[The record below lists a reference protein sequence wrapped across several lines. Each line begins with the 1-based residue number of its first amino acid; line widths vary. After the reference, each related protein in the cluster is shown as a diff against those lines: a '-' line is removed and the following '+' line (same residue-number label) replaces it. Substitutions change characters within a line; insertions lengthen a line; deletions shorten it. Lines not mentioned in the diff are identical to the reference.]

1 MDLNSIKDV
10 MESYLSRGF
19 GSMNKNDFEVFVFHW
34 LINNKTECK
43 GKSDFVIS
51 QCLKIPESK
60 VARLRYEAGL
70 KYTNQNLDMY
80 REELKMALKK
90 AKCQEGTAEGK
101 ITMSI
106 SDKLLR
112 QYLSNL
118 LMEDGRFLDGSFN
131 SNIVTMSAG
140 NFVFVIESLFLDE
153 KDRKALIA
161 EAKKDIKEGKQM
173 PKTVAESLKQL
184 GISLSKSVLEK
195 IIGSSADTLVETIK
209 DLITSKK

>member
-195 IIGSSADTLVETIK
+195 IISWPATLAFMF
-209 DLITSKK
+209 

>member
-70 KYTNQNLDMY
+70 KYTNPNPDMY

-195 IIGSSADTLVETIK
+195 IIGSSADTLVETIGT
-209 DLITSKK
+209 DTT

>member
-70 KYTNQNLDMY
+70 KYTNPNPDMY

>member
-70 KYTNQNLDMY
+70 KYTNPNPDMY

-140 NFVFVIESLFLDE
+140 NFVFVIG
-153 KDRKALIA
+153 RKRQ
-161 EAKKDIKEGKQM
+161 EGINCRSQKGYQ
-173 PKTVAESLKQL
+173 
-184 GISLSKSVLEK
+184 GR
-195 IIGSSADTLVETIK
+195 
-209 DLITSKK
+209 

>member
-70 KYTNQNLDMY
+70 KYTNPNPDMY

-90 AKCQEGTAEGK
+90 AKCQQGTAEGK

>member
-1 MDLNSIKDV
+1 
-10 MESYLSRGF
+10 
-19 GSMNKNDFEVFVFHW
+19 MNKNDFEVFVFHW

-70 KYTNQNLDMY
+70 KYTNPNPDMY

>member
-10 MESYLSRGF
+10 MESYVSRGF

-70 KYTNQNLDMY
+70 KYTNPNPDMY